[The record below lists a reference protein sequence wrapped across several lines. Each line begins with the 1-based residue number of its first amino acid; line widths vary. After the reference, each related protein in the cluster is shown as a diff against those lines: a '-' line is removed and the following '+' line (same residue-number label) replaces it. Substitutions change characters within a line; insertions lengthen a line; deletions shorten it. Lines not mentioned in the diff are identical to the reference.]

1 MGLDVYFYQKKDVRY
16 PGDTLQS
23 PDVYHRLANDD
34 ERYKMTKLVE
44 ELIVKVV
51 NHKDKFGWE
60 FMHEQIIPVLSL
72 KDDDWLLSANFD
84 PKKGAEEIVR
94 WLFSVLYWRGR
105 IMESAYFRK
114 VNFIYRYFNNKL
126 EDESC
131 IVTKAEIEDIIE
143 RCKKVLADHSLAE
156 ELLPTCDGFFFGC
169 TDYNDWYFKDV
180 EDCQEQMQKLL
191 EDYDETTDV
200 IWVDMSW

>member
-1 MGLDVYFYQKKDVRY
+1 MGLDVYFYKKKDVRY
-16 PGDTLQS
+16 PGDKLQT

-51 NHKDKFGWE
+51 NHKGDFNWE
-60 FMHEQIIPVLSL
+60 FMHEQIIPLLHL
-72 KDDDWLLSANFD
+72 KDDDWLLGANFD

-94 WLFSVLYWRGR
+94 WLFTVHFWRGR

-114 VNFIYRYFNNKL
+114 VNFIYRYFGEKL
-126 EDESC
+126 VDESC

-143 RCKKVLADHSLAE
+143 RCKKVLADHSLAK
-156 ELLPTCDGFFFGC
+156 ELLPTCDGFFFGS
-169 TDYNDWYFKDV
+169 TDYDDWYFKDV
-180 EDCQEQMQKLL
+180 EDCQKQMEKLL

>member
-1 MGLDVYFYQKKDVRY
+1 MGLDVYFYKKKDVRY

-94 WLFSVLYWRGR
+94 WLFSVLFWRGR

-114 VNFIYRYFNNKL
+114 VNFIYRYFGEKL
-126 EDESC
+126 VDESC

-169 TDYNDWYFKDV
+169 TEYNDWYFKDV
-180 EDCQEQMQKLL
+180 EDCQEQMQKLM

>member
-1 MGLDVYFYQKKDVRY
+1 MGLDIYFYKKKDVRY

-94 WLFSVLYWRGR
+94 WLFSVLFWRGR

-114 VNFIYRYFNNKL
+114 VNFIYRYFGEKL

-169 TDYNDWYFKDV
+169 TEYNDWYFKDV

>member
-1 MGLDVYFYQKKDVRY
+1 MGLDIYFYKKKDVRY
-16 PGDTLQS
+16 PGDKLQS

-60 FMHEQIIPVLSL
+60 FMNEQIIPLLSL

-94 WLFSVLYWRGR
+94 WLFSVLFWRGR

-114 VNFIYRYFNNKL
+114 VNFIYRYFGEKL
-126 EDESC
+126 VDESC

-156 ELLPTCDGFFFGC
+156 ELLPTTDGFFFGS
-169 TDYNDWYFKDV
+169 TDYNDWYFHDV

>member
-1 MGLDVYFYQKKDVRY
+1 MGLNIYFYKKKNIRY
-16 PGDTLQS
+16 PGDELQT
-23 PDVYHRLANDD
+23 PEVYHRYAN
-34 ERYKMTKLVE
+34 EEAKLEMTNKIE

-51 NHKDKFGWE
+51 NHKGDFNWE
-60 FMHEQIIPVLSL
+60 FMREQIMPELCL
-72 KDDDWLLSANFD
+72 QDDDWLLNSID

-94 WLFSVLYWRGR
+94 WLFSVLFWRGR
-105 IMESAYFRK
+105 IKESAYFRK
-114 VNFIYRYFNNKL
+114 VNFIYGYFGEKL
-126 EDESC
+126 VDESC

-180 EDCQEQMQKLL
+180 EDCQKQMQKLL

-200 IWVDMSW
+200 IWVYMCW

>member
-1 MGLDVYFYQKKDVRY
+1 MGLDVYFYKKKDVRY
-16 PGDTLQS
+16 PGDELQS
-23 PDVYHRLANDD
+23 PVVYHRLANDD

-60 FMHEQIIPVLSL
+60 FMHEQIIPELSL

-94 WLFSVLYWRGR
+94 WLFSVLFWRGR

-114 VNFIYRYFNNKL
+114 VNFIYRYFGEKL
-126 EDESC
+126 VDESC

-143 RCKKVLADHSLAE
+143 RCKKVLADHSLAK
-156 ELLPTCDGFFFGC
+156 ELLPTCDGFFFGS
-169 TDYNDWYFKDV
+169 TDYDDWYFKDV
-180 EDCQEQMQKLL
+180 EDCQKQMEKLL

>member
-1 MGLDVYFYQKKDVRY
+1 MGLDVYFYKKKDVRY
-16 PGDTLQS
+16 PGDKLQT
-23 PDVYHRLANDD
+23 PEFYHRYAND
-34 ERYKMTKLVE
+34 EARMEMTKLVE

-51 NHKDKFGWE
+51 NHKGDFNWE
-60 FMHEQIIPVLSL
+60 FMHEQIIPLLRL
-72 KDDDWLLSANFD
+72 KYDDWLLNSID

-94 WLFSVLYWRGR
+94 WLFSVLFWRGR

-114 VNFIYRYFNNKL
+114 VNFIYRYFGEKL
-126 EDESC
+126 VDESC

-143 RCKKVLADHSLAE
+143 RCKKVLADHSLAK
-156 ELLPTCDGFFFGC
+156 ELLPTCDGFFFGS
-169 TDYNDWYFKDV
+169 TDYDNWYFKDV
-180 EDCQEQMQKLL
+180 EDCQKQMEKLL

>member
-1 MGLDVYFYQKKDVRY
+1 MGLDIYFYKKKDVRY

-60 FMHEQIIPVLSL
+60 FMREQIIPVLSL

-114 VNFIYRYFNNKL
+114 VNFIYRYFGEKL
-126 EDESC
+126 VDESC

-156 ELLPTCDGFFFGC
+156 ELLPTCPGFFFGS
-169 TDYNDWYFKDV
+169 TEYNDWYFKDV